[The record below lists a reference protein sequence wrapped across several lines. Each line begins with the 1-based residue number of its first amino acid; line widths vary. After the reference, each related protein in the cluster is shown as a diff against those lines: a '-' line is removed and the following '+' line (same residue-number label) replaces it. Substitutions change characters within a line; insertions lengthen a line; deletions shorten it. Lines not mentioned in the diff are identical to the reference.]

1 MRKKPR
7 PDGIIAWLPDR
18 LARNMRDAG
27 EIIELLDGGP
37 LADLKFP
44 MYAFHNDSSGKEHL
58 AMEFARAKAYSDHLQ
73 DNVLRGLIEQEL
85 KGRGTRPLPP
95 AYTVI
100 EDEDSDDYLKI
111 IPSDLHRHWRD
122 AYRWKLDEKLT
133 NEKIADRL
141 IENGYV
147 HRYKYRKKWHT
158 AAVDKDYVGRH
169 LKNPL
174 HCGWLVMGEDSKEPR
189 RADLNELFPKEFGEE
204 FPVVVTLEDFKKV
217 NPQLFSDTVSS
228 ARKPQKRSLYALA
241 GKVFC
246 LHLHA
251 QGQIATLTGNTPKGG
266 SGLPS
271 PRYTCQ
277 RCTPQHSANMEAIFT
292 AVAEKLKDVKLTE
305 REHKKLVVTEWVRF
319 ERERDE
325 AEANRRQL
333 NVLKGTNKTEL
344 EEAEAILNKM
354 KYGTPRAGVSEI
366 AAQERTLKKL
376 REEQQN
382 LVKREEKLNEEGI
395 ARYDDL
401 DAFLELSKNA
411 SGWWKKASP
420 EQKRGMAELLLSN
433 VMIEGNEVA
442 SVSLAEP
449 FATWAKREK
458 TDDGRDDRT
467 RTCDLMH
474 PMHAL

>member
-1 MRKKPR
+1 MRKRPR

-27 EIIELLDGGP
+27 EIIELLDAGP

-111 IPSDLHRHWRD
+111 IPSDLHGHWRD
-122 AYRWKLDEKLT
+122 AYRWKIDLNLT
-133 NEKIADRL
+133 NEAIATRL
-141 IENGYV
+141 VENGYV
-147 HRYKYRKKWHT
+147 HRYRYKKRWQK
-158 AAVDKDYVGRH
+158 AVVDKDYVGRH

-174 HCGWLVMGEDSKEPR
+174 HCGWLVTGEDSKEPR
-189 RADLNELFPKEFGEE
+189 RADLNDLFPKEFGEE

-217 NPQLFSDTVSS
+217 NPQLFSDTAGG
-228 ARKPQKRSLYALA
+228 ARKPQRRSFYPLA

-246 LHLHA
+246 KCLHES
-251 QGQIATLTGNTPKGG
+251 GQLATMTGNTPKGG
-266 SGLPS
+266 SGILS
-271 PRYTCQ
+271 PRFTCQ
-277 RCTPQHSANMEAIFT
+277 RCTPQHSANMEEVYK
-292 AVAEKLKDVKLTE
+292 AVGEKLKGVKLTE
-305 REHKKLVVTEWVRF
+305 RDHKKLVVTEWVRF

-325 AEANRRQL
+325 AETNRRQL
-333 NVLKGTNKTEL
+333 NVMKGENKRDL
-344 EEAEAILNKM
+344 EEAEGILNKM
-354 KYGTPRAGVSEI
+354 KYGTPRASQGEV
-366 AAQERTLKKL
+366 AAQERTLKRL
-376 REEQQN
+376 REEQKN
-382 LVKREEKLNEEGI
+382 LVKREEKLNEEGT

-401 DAFLELSKNA
+401 DAFLELSRNGSA
-411 SGWWKKASP
+411 WWEKASP
-420 EQKRGMAELLLSN
+420 EKKRGLAEILVSN
-433 VMIEGNEVA
+433 GGKVA
-442 SVSLAEP
+442 SVTLNPQFEEWS
-449 FATWAKREK
+449 KREK